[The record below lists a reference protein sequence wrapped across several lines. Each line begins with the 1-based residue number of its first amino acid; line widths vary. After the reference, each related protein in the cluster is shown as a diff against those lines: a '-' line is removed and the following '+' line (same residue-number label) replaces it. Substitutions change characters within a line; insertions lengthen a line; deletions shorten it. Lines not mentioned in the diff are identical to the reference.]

1 MKERLSKIKQEIT
14 GVISILG
21 GLYLALSLL
30 TYSEWDPSPFVVTDL
45 PVRNLGGI
53 VGSYMADT
61 LLSILGIS
69 SFMIPLIL
77 CLYGVRKI
85 LGKKE
90 NWITVVGIILFMISL
105 SLLSFLFGDTLNID
119 YLTKAGGFSGLVLS
133 KVFIRFFSIAGAY
146 IISLAFF
153 TSSIIILSPVSLI
166 SLIMEGKS
174 RAEEKAKESSGKP
187 GYSPE
192 SAEVSEQWVHDNK
205 GPKVIENPLITAIEP
220 LQGVHGKDSEIINDE
235 KLIDSPITQQTSG
248 SRTLEPGPNISEFRL
263 PDINLLKQPL
273 STPPRP
279 SREEIYQNS
288 TLLEK
293 RLKDFGVDGKVIQ
306 VHPGPVVTMYEFKP
320 APGVKINRVV
330 SLSEDLALSL
340 KAESLRVSTLA
351 NKAAIGIEVP
361 NKNRETVYLRE
372 IISSENFRS
381 SHSKLTLA
389 LGKDIFGSP
398 VVADLS
404 KMPHLLVAGATGSGK
419 SVSINSMVLSILY
432 KSRPDEVKMLM
443 IDPKLLELSSYENIP
458 HLISPVIT
466 APKEAQEAL
475 KKMVFEMERRYRL
488 LAERGVRS
496 IDSFNRIVSDEERLP
511 YIVIFIDELADLM
524 FASAS
529 EVEDSIARLAQMARA
544 SGIHLIL
551 ATQRPSV
558 DVITGVIKANFPAR
572 IAFHMTSKIDSR
584 TIIDTQGAE
593 QLLGKGD
600 MLLMLPGQR
609 IIRVHGAMVTDEDV
623 RAVIGFITSQGR
635 PDYSLFESIEIEKKE
650 GEIDNSERDEMYQK
664 ILEFAESVGEISISS
679 IQRRFK
685 IGYNKAARMMEL
697 LEEDGLVGPPKGA
710 GKPRDF
716 LGKRLRN

>member
-1 MKERLSKIKQEIT
+1 MMKERLSRIRQEIA
-14 GVISILG
+14 GVVSILG
-21 GLYLALSLL
+21 GLYLALSLF
-30 TYSEWDPSPFVVTDL
+30 TYSEWDPSPFVVTNL
-45 PVRNLGGI
+45 PAKNYGGI
-53 VGSYMADT
+53 VGSYIADT
-61 LLSILGIS
+61 LLSVLGIS
-69 SFMIPLIL
+69 SLLIPFIL
-77 CLYGVRKI
+77 CFYGIRKM
-85 LGKKE
+85 LGRKGH
-90 NWITVVGIILFMISL
+90 WITIAGILFFMLSV
-105 SLLSFLFGDTLNID
+105 SLLSFLFGQTFNIES
-119 YLTKAGGFSGLVLS
+119 LSKAGGLTGLILS
-133 KVFIRFFSIAGAY
+133 KIFIRFFSIAGAY
-146 IISLAFF
+146 IISLAFL

-166 SLIMEGKS
+166 NLFFETADKGQETDNILEPAVLNSRNDEVPPPTDDPLIIITDKQISEEREEKVNAVRLSSDDIQASSLQPDEGK
-174 RAEEKAKESSGKP
+174 
-187 GYSPE
+187 Y
-192 SAEVSEQWVHDNK
+192 
-205 GPKVIENPLITAIEP
+205 I
-220 LQGVHGKDSEIINDE
+220 
-235 KLIDSPITQQTSG
+235 
-248 SRTLEPGPNISEFRL
+248 L
-263 PDINLLKQPL
+263 PDADLLRQPPL
-273 STPPRP
+273 NSQRP

-293 RLKDFGVDGKVIQ
+293 KLRDFGVDGKVIQ
-306 VHPGPVVTMYEFKP
+306 VHPGPVVTMYEFEP
-320 APGVKINRVV
+320 APGVKINRIV

-340 KAESLRVSTLA
+340 KSESVRVSTLP

-372 IISSENFRS
+372 IISSEHFKGS
-381 SHSKLTLA
+381 PSKLTLA
-389 LGKDIFGSP
+389 LGKDIFGNP

-432 KSRPDEVKMLM
+432 KARPDEVKMLM

-466 APKEAQEAL
+466 APKEAAEAL
-475 KKMVFEMERRYRL
+475 RKMVFEMERRYRL
-488 LAERGVRS
+488 LAERGVRN
-496 IDSFNRIVSDEERLP
+496 IESFNRIVSDDERLP

-524 FASAS
+524 FASAN

-600 MLLMLPGQR
+600 MLLMLPGMR
-609 IIRVHGAMVTDEDV
+609 IIRVHGAMVIDDDV
-623 RAVIGFITSQGR
+623 KAVIGFITSQGK
-635 PDYSLFESIEIEKKE
+635 PDYSIFESIEIEKKE
-650 GEIDNSERDEMYQK
+650 EGIINPDRDEMYQRV
-664 ILEFAESVGEISISS
+664 LEFAESVGEISISS

-685 IGYNKAARMMEL
+685 IGYNKAARIMEL

-716 LGKRLRN
+716 LGKK